1 MTQRKTTHT
10 AAGGRP
16 VTLVLFDCD
25 GTLVDS
31 QHVIVDAMQAAF
43 ANHGLA
49 PPPAEAV
56 RRVVGLSLHHSMA
69 VLAPESTAEDQDALT
84 ERYKQA
90 FIAQRAA
97 GRPQGLL
104 YPGAAEAICRLAEQ
118 GHVLGVATG
127 KSRRGLAATL
137 ERFALADFFATL
149 QTADDAPSKPHP
161 GMVHQAIAETGA
173 TPATTVVI
181 GDTTFDVEMAVAAGA
196 TALGVSWGYHEVSD
210 LHDAGARC
218 VMDAFHEVDQAV
230 ADAFGVGAW
239 A

>member
-1 MTQRKTTHT
+1 MTNRTTTEPTNSGQR
-10 AAGGRP
+10 

-43 ANHGLA
+43 DAHGL
-49 PPPAEAV
+49 PKPSPEAV
-56 RRVVGLSLHHSMA
+56 RRVVGLSLHRSMA
-69 VLAPESTAEDQDALT
+69 VLAPDISAADHDLLT

-90 FIAQRAA
+90 FIDQRAA

-104 YPGAAEAICRLAEQ
+104 YPGAADAIERLLGQ

-127 KSRRGLAATL
+127 KSQRGLAATL
-137 ERFALADFFATL
+137 ERFALRDYFTTL

-161 GMVHQAIAETGA
+161 GMVHRAIDETGA
-173 TPATTVVI
+173 TPASTVVI
-181 GDTTFDVEMAVAAGA
+181 GDTTFDVEMAVSAGA
-196 TALGVSWGYHEVSD
+196 AAIGVSWGYHEVSD
-210 LHDAGARC
+210 LHRAGARC
-218 VMDAFHEVDQAV
+218 VLDQFHEVDQAV
-230 ADAFGVGAW
+230 AAAFEAEAW

>member
-1 MTQRKTTHT
+1 MTNRT
-10 AAGGRP
+10 AINSPSTEER

-49 PPPAEAV
+49 EPPPEAV
-56 RRVVGLSLHHSMA
+56 RRVVGLSLHQSMA
-69 VLAPESTAEDQDALT
+69 ALAPETTVEDQDILT

-90 FIAQRAA
+90 FIDQRAA
-97 GRPQGLL
+97 GRSQGLL
-104 YPGAAEAICRLAEQ
+104 YPGAAESIRRLAEQ

-137 ERFALADFFATL
+137 ERFALQDYFATL

-161 GMVHQAIAETGA
+161 GMVERAIAETGA
-173 TPATTVVI
+173 TPTATVVI

-210 LHDAGARC
+210 LHAAGARC
-218 VMDAFHEVDQAV
+218 VLDDFDEVDQAV
-230 ADAFGVGAW
+230 ASALEVEAW